1 MRSDLVTRIAGESEE
16 NCALREHLNKK
27 LHILTKG
34 LETCKRFVGVRTF
47 GKKALFNSVLYL
59 LTWLVETGDTRAQ
72 AQNKLPAS
80 VNSQNAR
87 KHIGEP
93 QGDGVE
99 SFTGP
104 SQADPAESLDGD
116 FESVARPSQSS
127 FIEEDDNSCAD
138 PEPIAECEET
148 MEPDIAPMKAQAS
161 SRKFKKNKKS
171 RNTADAL

>member
-1 MRSDLVTRIAGESEE
+1 M
-16 NCALREHLNKK
+16 LREQLNKK

-47 GKKALFNSVLYL
+47 GKKALFNSVLL

-116 FESVARPSQSS
+116 FESVARLSQSS
-127 FIEEDDNSCAD
+127 FIEDDNSCAG

-148 MEPDIAPMKAQAS
+148 MEPDVAPTLEAQAS
-161 SRKFKKNKKS
+161 SRKFRKDKKKS
-171 RNTADAL
+171 QNTVDAF

>member
-1 MRSDLVTRIAGESEE
+1 MTRIAGESEE
-16 NCALREHLNKK
+16 NCALREQLNKK

-47 GKKALFNSVLYL
+47 GKKALFNSVLL

-127 FIEEDDNSCAD
+127 FIEDNNSCTS

-148 MEPDIAPMKAQAS
+148 MEPDTAPMKAQAS

>member
-1 MRSDLVTRIAGESEE
+1 MLASERLV
-16 NCALREHLNKK
+16 RELF
-27 LHILTKG
+27 ISIFYSLT
-34 LETCKRFVGVRTF
+34 
-47 GKKALFNSVLYL
+47 Y
-59 LTWLVETGDTRAQ
+59 WVETSDIRAL

-80 VNSQNAR
+80 VNSQNAP
-87 KHIGEP
+87 KHIGES
-93 QGDGVE
+93 QGDDVE
-99 SFTGP
+99 SFAGP

-116 FESVARPSQSS
+116 FESVTRPSRSS

>member
-1 MRSDLVTRIAGESEE
+1 MV
-16 NCALREHLNKK
+16 RELF
-27 LHILTKG
+27 ISIFYSLT
-34 LETCKRFVGVRTF
+34 
-47 GKKALFNSVLYL
+47 Y
-59 LTWLVETGDTRAQ
+59 WVETSDIRAL

-80 VNSQNAR
+80 VNSQNAP
-87 KHIGEP
+87 KHIGES
-93 QGDGVE
+93 QGDDVE
-99 SFTGP
+99 SFAGP

-138 PEPIAECEET
+138 PEPIAECGET
-148 MEPDIAPMKAQAS
+148 MEPEVAPMVKSQAS

>member
-1 MRSDLVTRIAGESEE
+1 MTRIAGESEE

-47 GKKALFNSVLYL
+47 GKKALFNSVLL

-116 FESVARPSQSS
+116 FESVTRPSRSS

-138 PEPIAECEET
+138 PEPIAECGET
-148 MEPDIAPMKAQAS
+148 MEPEVAPMVKSQAS

-171 RNTADAL
+171 RKTTDVF

>member
-1 MRSDLVTRIAGESEE
+1 MV
-16 NCALREHLNKK
+16 RELF
-27 LHILTKG
+27 ISIFYSLT
-34 LETCKRFVGVRTF
+34 
-47 GKKALFNSVLYL
+47 Y
-59 LTWLVETGDTRAQ
+59 WVETSDIRAL

-80 VNSQNAR
+80 VNSQNAP
-87 KHIGEP
+87 KHIGES
-93 QGDGVE
+93 QGDDVE
-99 SFTGP
+99 SFAGP

-116 FESVARPSQSS
+116 FESVTRPSRSS

>member
-1 MRSDLVTRIAGESEE
+1 MLASERLV
-16 NCALREHLNKK
+16 RELF
-27 LHILTKG
+27 ISIFYSLT
-34 LETCKRFVGVRTF
+34 
-47 GKKALFNSVLYL
+47 Y
-59 LTWLVETGDTRAQ
+59 WVETSDIRAL